1 MRTTKDNKPVVA
13 TEMVATT
20 LKALPFT
27 AVPKTDRRLAKTNT
41 YVKSNG
47 VMIPFRTWALT
58 TKETR
63 LPGARATP
71 AR

>member
-27 AVPKTDRRLAKTNT
+27 AVPKQTADWPR
-41 YVKSNG
+41 
-47 VMIPFRTWALT
+47 P
-58 TKETR
+58 TR
-63 LPGARATP
+63 MSRATV
-71 AR
+71 